1 VAFDSFEISSQTRRS
16 IYPVW
21 LRFFTLIAAI
31 AAGLMLFGPSLLFS
45 RTDQTLAWN
54 EEFRILAPGQTSQ
67 AAPSADQPQLTGIL
81 RYKTQVGEVDNPRG
95 TINFLIYPDGSV
107 RGVWNGEYDRP
118 DDSPVKSE
126 ISSRLRPP
134 ASASLVEAGE
144 PNANSKP
151 ENQSEN
157 QPAQN
162 PAGEPDD
169 IHCVIMAASFNGNVD
184 PSKPFAKNGSRERSN
199 LYFIAKGT
207 FTMFETRQ
215 SNNQS
220 QAVLGLIYVRG
231 WLCFDYTAVG
241 EIIITE
247 NKRTFKTFDWVA
259 QPAN

>member
-1 VAFDSFEISSQTRRS
+1 MAFDSFEISSQTRRS

-31 AAGLMLFGPSLLFS
+31 AAGLILFGPSLLFS
-45 RTDQTLAWN
+45 SSDPSLPWN
-54 EEFRILAPGQTSQ
+54 EENRILLPDQNSEIKPAP
-67 AAPSADQPQLTGIL
+67 DQPQLTHIL
-81 RYKTQVGEVDNPRG
+81 RYKTQVGEENNPRG

-118 DDSPVKSE
+118 GDNPVISE
-126 ISSRLRPP
+126 ISSRLRP
-134 ASASLVEAGE
+134 E

-184 PSKPFAKNGSRERSN
+184 PSKSFAKNGSRERSN
-199 LYFIAKGT
+199 LYFIARGT
-207 FTMFETRQ
+207 FTMLETRQ
-215 SNNQS
+215 SNNRS

-231 WLCFDYTAVG
+231 WLYPDYTAVG

-247 NKRTFKTFDWVA
+247 NKRAFKTFDWVA